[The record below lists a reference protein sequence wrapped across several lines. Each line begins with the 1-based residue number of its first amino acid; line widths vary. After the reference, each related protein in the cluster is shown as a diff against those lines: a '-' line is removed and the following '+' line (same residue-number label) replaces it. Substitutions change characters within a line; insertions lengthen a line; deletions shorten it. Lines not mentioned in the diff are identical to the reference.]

1 MSQRELLQLLHAPL
15 ADTLLVAEGLNV
27 AEFGM
32 YYKQVPRDCAAGAA
46 GQPASGRLI
55 LPTRSLQHPRTGLVG
70 SAQSRA

>member
-32 YYKQVPRDCAAGAA
+32 YYKSPEIAPLAQPANPRAGAD
-46 GQPASGRLI
+46 
-55 LPTRSLQHPRTGLVG
+55 
-70 SAQSRA
+70 